1 MLEIVGLSVRVPG
14 ASSKEAL
21 WHLLKSGQNSVSE
34 IPTDRW
40 SHFRYLH
47 PRISEPGKA
56 YTFKAGVLDNL
67 WEFDPTAFGISPR
80 EAEQMDPQQRILL
93 QLTWEAIED
102 AGISPDT
109 IAGDHVGVYVGASAL
124 DYANESLFDPNVATG
139 HFMTGNTLS
148 IISNRLSYIFD
159 LKGPSFT
166 VDTACSSSLVALHE
180 AYRALNSGRIDCAI
194 VAGVNVLASPFPFVG
209 FAQATMLS
217 PDGQCKAFDAGGNG
231 YVRSEGGV
239 VLVIKRKDAPRWKGQ
254 RSHADIVAVDVNS
267 DGRTVGMSLPSDVEQ
282 ANLLDR
288 VYKAHGIDPNQLA
301 FVEAHGTGTRVGD
314 PAEAGSIGRTIA
326 QKRRAPLPIG
336 SVKTNVGHLE
346 PASGLVGLAKSVLAL
361 QNNHFPAS
369 LHFNEPNPDIDFD
382 ALNIHVASEGVELPR
397 SESPRYAGVNSFGF
411 GGTNAHV
418 ILKDPEIKTDNVEQ
432 LTQPKTVSSL
442 FLSAPT
448 KEALVELAGGYARDG
463 VLTEQ
468 SNQKICAAAF
478 HRKRIFP
485 EKAVFSGTDIEALKN
500 TLSDFASGQKNAN
513 VIYSNKATNLGKCAF
528 AFSGNGAQWAGMGR
542 DAYVANQTFKIA
554 FEKVDE
560 LFTNLSGWSLKTELF
575 SETLDDALKKT
586 SIAQPLLFA
595 VQVALCQ
602 ALEDYAIKPDM
613 VLGHSIGE
621 VAAAHVAGALALDAA
636 VSLVYHRSAEQEV
649 VAGHGTMAAL
659 VLPADEA
666 RQLISKSG
674 FESLEVAA
682 ENSPKSVSLSG
693 TKEDIDGFAKFARA
707 NHVAFR
713 KVALNYPF
721 HSQLIEPVEHPFRN
735 AVGTVT
741 SKSAQVPFIS
751 TVSGAVSDGKD
762 LNAAYWWRNLRKPVL
777 FSKAVATALDLG
789 AETIIE
795 IGPKPILQS
804 YLRQVAAEKG
814 GKGSVLSSLSNE
826 QLGGTDP
833 IINLV
838 ARAFVAGINV
848 DTDKLFGKNPDEPVN
863 LLPLPWQN
871 KSFRF
876 ENSGEANMGIFRGGD
891 HPLLGWRPNATYNV
905 WTTHLDRFT
914 VPFLED
920 HIING
925 QMIFPGAGYVEMAL
939 AAGSALYGSV
949 AVELRSM
956 DILQALVLSDEYLT
970 EVQTEISE
978 ETGTVKISSRMRL
991 SGDDWTLHA
1000 VGRVAKLETPAPNIQ
1015 LNFEA
1020 AQLINTGEEIYKAAL
1035 TYGLEFGP
1043 RFQRTQNVSQVD
1055 EGTFI
1060 VHLSALEHDEQ
1071 VSSFGIHPAELDG
1084 CFHGL
1089 LSLFRE
1095 TTSQNSRPKAYV
1107 PIFFDKV
1114 RQYQTGASPAYV
1126 RIQVKRASELSILA
1140 DFQIFDEDDNVIIAI
1155 SGGRFRATE
1164 LGRKDN
1170 PSDLIYR
1177 VEAELQRNPATTVAK
1192 LNHNF
1197 PAIEDYVAEKFRT
1210 VEDEAER
1217 EAYLLLN
1224 AAAQRTAFDIISKF
1238 ADGEQTV
1245 SVEDLP
1251 SNHRR
1256 YFVTLLTIL
1265 QEAGAATECGV
1276 NRFELNSDF
1285 ELPDFDLLVES
1296 VLEESPQDIA
1306 AATILATTRKF
1317 VLDSLDLDS
1326 FEGDGFEH
1334 SSAMLEQ
1341 YWYSSPEAQTRSQ
1354 SISEWLRTALATWDT
1369 DTPLHVLDLS
1379 GSGLNLA
1386 KDIQQILP
1394 SQVTKVSIA
1403 DSNHKSAARL
1413 SASVLD
1419 EPNIAV
1425 FDTSN
1430 LDSNHTWDAALEQ
1443 GPFDVI
1449 VSSGLLHEACQS
1461 ETNLFEKLG
1470 QSLTEGG
1477 QFLAIEPLSDVFHD
1491 VAFGLSE
1498 DWFAGSISDEYPVGP
1513 LKTSNDWLDQFTS
1526 TSFNAPIA
1534 IEALKEGASIVLLNA
1549 TAKPVDVSQQL
1560 DPTADLPESKAM
1572 VILAGNSKLEQEIA
1586 KAIQSDERLAACNI
1600 KILDADSGQFD
1611 LNEASGWKSAL
1622 AGSAFLDAELKTII
1636 HLYGLAEAG
1645 DAPVDQ
1651 VMKRC
1656 ATCVGLVKAY
1666 PGLAGQLALVAP
1678 GGSGHNAEL
1687 EAPAQSAAWTFA
1699 RVLGNEAPELTP
1711 LTLDV
1716 CIEKGAKGIASDIL
1730 EAVFYQNME
1739 NELHQPQ
1746 KSRVVSRVK
1755 SGFGQSTW
1763 KPAENVELNFSEA
1776 GSLNHLNWRGQQ
1788 RTKPSEDHV
1797 EIKVAA
1803 TGLNFRDV
1811 MWTLGMLPEEALE
1824 DGYGGPNLGLEISG
1838 TVTRT
1843 GENAGD
1849 LSVGDKV
1856 VAFTSGGYS
1865 SYVTCPKFAVAKLDQ
1880 GQDLVSAATY
1890 PVAFLTAY
1898 YSLIHLG
1905 ELKEDQWVLIH
1916 GGAGGVGLAAL
1927 QIAKHVGAKVIATA
1941 GSEEKRE
1948 ILRLLGADHILD
1960 SRSLQFPDKVME
1972 LTDGKGV
1979 HSVLNSLA
1987 GEAMEAS
1994 INIVRPF
2001 GRFLE
2006 LGKRDYYANTK
2017 IGLRPFRRN
2026 VSYFGIDLDQI
2037 LLHDSDLARK
2047 LIEDVFELI
2056 KDGTFTPLPHRV
2068 FEGRN
2073 VQDAFRLMQRSGH
2086 IGKILIT
2093 PPKPEEVKVPQE
2105 RTSLKFAQDGHHVVI
2120 GGLGGFGLEICRWL
2134 ADNGAR
2140 RITLTSRSAK
2150 VSEQHEKL
2158 FETLAE
2164 KGVTV
2169 SAVSCDVTDRTA
2181 VHGLLSELRQSAPL
2195 KSITHAAM
2203 VLDDGIIQQLDE
2215 KRFRKVLE
2223 PKIQGAS
2230 LLDELTRQDELDQ
2243 FILFSSATTLI
2254 GNPGQSHYVAANGY
2268 LEGLARARRKAG
2280 KPAIAVGWGAIG
2292 DVGFLARNA
2301 EVSDKLSR
2309 HLGEATIKA
2318 REGLDIL
2325 KLAMEQDDGSA
2336 PGAVVH
2342 IGRFAWAA
2350 AHQSLSLL
2358 SKPLFREIVGRSDTD
2373 GDSDSATDILSL
2385 IEGKSDTE
2393 AKEIVAHI
2401 LAGEIGR
2408 ILRLPA
2414 EDISHQRPLAE
2425 FGMDSLMG
2433 LELRMGI
2440 QKRFNLEIPLV
2451 SISGGTCL
2459 DDFAAQILQKLRKRE
2474 GGEASAE
2481 DGSHSVL
2488 ASQHL
2493 SDDLDD
2499 AQKSTVR
2506 EILDTHQDKTA
2517 RLLN

>member
-14 ASSKEAL
+14 ASCKEEL
-21 WHLLKSGQNSVSE
+21 WHLLRSGQNSISE

-40 SHFRYLH
+40 SHFKYLH
-47 PRISEPGKA
+47 PRVSEPGKA

-67 WEFDPTAFGISPR
+67 WDFDPSAFGISPR

-102 AGISPDT
+102 AGISPDML
-109 IAGDHVGVYVGASAL
+109 AGEQVGVYVGASAL

-180 AYRALNSGRIDCAI
+180 AYRALSSGRIDCAI

-254 RSHADIVAVDVNS
+254 RSQADIVAVDVNS

-282 ANLLDR
+282 AKLLDR
-288 VYKAHGIDPNQLA
+288 IYKNHGVDPNQLA
-301 FVEAHGTGTRVGD
+301 FIEAHGTGTRVGD
-314 PAEAGSIGRTIA
+314 PAEAGSIGRTLA

-346 PASGLVGLAKSVLAL
+346 PASGLVGLVKSVLAL
-361 QNNHFPAS
+361 QNDYFPAS

-382 ALNIHVASEGVELPR
+382 GLNIQVADEGVDLPS
-397 SESPRYAGVNSFGF
+397 SENPRYAGVNSFGF

-418 ILKDPEIKTDNVEQ
+418 IISDPEVVADNVAQ
-432 LTQPKTVSSL
+432 LAPRKKMSSL
-442 FLSAPT
+442 LLSAPT
-448 KEALVELAGGYARDG
+448 KEALVELAGSYARNE
-463 VLTEQ
+463 VLTAQ
-468 SNQKICAAAF
+468 NSAAVCAATY
-478 HRKRIFP
+478 HRKRLFQ
-485 EKAVFSGTDIEALKN
+485 EKAVFTGADVETIKAA
-500 TLSDFASGQKNAN
+500 LSDFAAGEKNAN
-513 VIYSNKATNLGKCAF
+513 VIYSSKTANSGKTAF
-528 AFSGNGAQWAGMGR
+528 AFAGNGAQWAGMGCGAY
-542 DAYVANQTFKIA
+542 DANTCFRETFDQID
-554 FEKVDE
+554 VH
-560 LFTNLSGWSLKTELF
+560 FTGLSGWSLKAKMF
-575 SETLDDALKKT
+575 SETLEADLQMT

-595 VQVALCQ
+595 VQVALCR
-602 ALEDYAIKPDM
+602 ALEEYALKPDM

-621 VAAAHVAGALALDAA
+621 VAAAHIAGALTLEAA
-636 VSLVYHRSAEQEV
+636 VALVYHRSAEQEV

-666 RQLISKSG
+666 RQLIAKGG
-674 FESLEVAA
+674 FDSIEVAA

-693 TKEDIDGFAKFARA
+693 TKEDLEGFAKFARA

-721 HSQLIEPVEHPFRN
+721 HSKLIEPVEHPFRN
-735 AVGTVT
+735 AVGTVV
-741 SKSAQVPFIS
+741 SSQAKVPFIS
-751 TVSGAVSDGKD
+751 TVSGRGWEGQD
-762 LNAAYWWRNLRKPVL
+762 LNADYWWRNLRKPVL
-777 FSKAVATALDLG
+777 FSKAVATAIDLG
-789 AETIIE
+789 AEVIIE

-804 YLRQVAAEKG
+804 YLRQAVADQHA
-814 GKGSVLSSLSNE
+814 KGSVLSSLSNE
-826 QLGGTDP
+826 QFGGADP
-833 IINLV
+833 VVHLA
-838 ARAFVAGINV
+838 ARAFVAGASV
-848 DTDKLFGKNPDEPVN
+848 DTKKLFGQNPEWPVN
-863 LLPLPWQN
+863 LPGLPWQN

-876 ENSGEANMGIFRGGD
+876 ENSSEANMGIFRGGE
-891 HPLLGWRPNATYNV
+891 HPLLGWRPNTNYNL
-905 WTTHLDRFT
+905 WTTHLDRST

-920 HIING
+920 HVING

-939 AAGSALYGSV
+939 TAGSALYGSD

-956 DILQALVLSDEYLT
+956 DILQAMVLSDEYLT

-1000 VGRVAKLETPAPNIQ
+1000 VGRVAKLETVAPKIQ
-1015 LNFEA
+1015 LDFEA
-1020 AQLINTGEEIYKAAL
+1020 ARLINTGEEIYKAAL

-1055 EGTFI
+1055 QATFI
-1060 VHLSALEHDEQ
+1060 VCLSALDEEDK
-1071 VSSFGIHPAELDG
+1071 VSSFGLHPAELDG

-1095 TTSQNSRPKAYV
+1095 NTTQNSRPKAYV

-1140 DFQIFDEDDNVIIAI
+1140 DFQIFDEDDKVIATIV
-1155 SGGRFRATE
+1155 GGRFRATE

-1170 PSDLIYR
+1170 LSDLIYR
-1177 VEAELQRNPATTVAK
+1177 VETSLQRNPAAVVSG
-1192 LNHNF
+1192 LDHNF
-1197 PAIEDYVAEKFRT
+1197 PPIEDYVAEKFQT
-1210 VEDEAER
+1210 FEDEAER
-1217 EAYLLLN
+1217 EAYLLLA
-1224 AAAQRTAFDIISKF
+1224 AAAQRTAFDIIAKF
-1238 ADGEQTV
+1238 ADNEQTV
-1245 SVEDLP
+1245 SIDDLP
-1251 SNHRR
+1251 KYHRR
-1256 YFVTLLTIL
+1256 YFVNLLTIL
-1265 QEAGAATECGV
+1265 HEAGAVTECGS
-1276 NRFELNSDF
+1276 NRFDLNSDF
-1285 ELPDFDLLVES
+1285 ELPEFDLLVAS

-1317 VLDSLDLDS
+1317 LLEGLEQDTLESEDL
-1326 FEGDGFEH
+1326 EH

-1341 YWYSSPEAQTRSQ
+1341 YWNSSPEALTRCRSVSQ
-1354 SISEWLRTALATWDT
+1354 WLKVALSGWDKEK
-1369 DTPLHVLDLS
+1369 PLHVLDLS
-1379 GSGLNLA
+1379 GSGLSLA

-1394 SQVTKVSIA
+1394 DQVTQIAIA

-1413 SASVLD
+1413 SASTLD
-1419 EPNIAV
+1419 EPNITV
-1425 FDTSN
+1425 YDTSN
-1430 LDSNHTWDAALEQ
+1430 LDGNHTWDAVFKQ

-1449 VSSGLLHEACQS
+1449 VSSGLLHAAFQS
-1461 ETNLFEKLG
+1461 EPDFFAKLA
-1470 QSLTEGG
+1470 QSLTGAG
-1477 QFLAIEPLSDVFHD
+1477 QFVAVEPPSDVFHD
-1491 VAFGLSE
+1491 VAFGLSTG
-1498 DWFAGSISDEYPVGP
+1498 WFAGSISDEYPVGP
-1513 LKTSNDWLDQFTS
+1513 LKTSSDWLEQFHS
-1526 TSFNAPIA
+1526 TCFDAPVA
-1534 IEALKEGASIVLLNA
+1534 IEAYKDGASVVLLNA
-1549 TAKPVDVSQQL
+1549 TAKPQEVEVPSASDL
-1560 DPTADLPESKAM
+1560 DLPESKAM
-1572 VILAGNSKLEQEIA
+1572 IIIAGNASLEQEIA
-1586 KAIQSDERLAACNI
+1586 NAIKSDPRLSACNI
-1600 KILDADSGQFD
+1600 RILNADSGEFD

-1622 AGSAFLDAELKTII
+1622 AGSAVLDAELKTII
-1636 HLYGLAEAG
+1636 HLYGLAGAG
-1645 DAPVDQ
+1645 DTPVDQ

-1656 ATCVGLVKAY
+1656 VTCVGLVKAY
-1666 PGLAGQLALVAP
+1666 PGFSGQLALVTP
-1678 GGSGHNAEL
+1678 GGSGHNAEHVS
-1687 EAPAQSAAWTFA
+1687 PAQSAAWTFA
-1699 RVLGNEAPELTP
+1699 RVLCNEAPELTP
-1711 LTLDV
+1711 LALDV
-1716 CIEKGAKGIASDIL
+1716 CTNRDMESIASDIV
-1730 EAVFYQNME
+1730 EAVFYQNAE
-1739 NELHQPQ
+1739 NELHLPQ

-1755 SGFGQSTW
+1755 SGFGQSSW
-1763 KPAENVELNFSEA
+1763 EPAENVELNFSET
-1776 GSLNHLNWRGQQ
+1776 GSLNNLSWRGQQ
-1788 RTKPSEDHV
+1788 RVDPSADHV

-1838 TVTRT
+1838 TVTRI
-1843 GENAGD
+1843 GENVSNLAI
-1849 LSVGDKV
+1849 GDKV

-1865 SYVTCPKFAVAKLDQ
+1865 SYVTSPEFAVAKLDP
-1880 GQDLVSAATY
+1880 GQDLVAAATY

-1927 QIAKHVGAKVIATA
+1927 QIAKHVGAKILATA

-1960 SRSLQFPDKVME
+1960 SRSLEFPERVMD

-1979 HSVLNSLA
+1979 HAVLNSLA
-1987 GEAMEAS
+1987 GEAMESS

-2006 LGKRDYYANTK
+2006 LGKRDFYANTK

-2037 LLHDSDLARK
+2037 LLHDSGLARK

-2056 KDGTFTPLPHRV
+2056 KDGTFTPLPYRV
-2068 FEGRN
+2068 FDGRN

-2093 PPKPEEVKVPQE
+2093 PPLPEEVKVPQE

-2120 GGLGGFGLEICRWL
+2120 GGLGGFGLEVCRWL
-2134 ADNGAR
+2134 ADHGAR
-2140 RITLTSRSAK
+2140 RITLTSRSAV
-2150 VSEQHEKL
+2150 VSDQHKAL
-2158 FETLAE
+2158 FEALAD

-2169 SAVSCDVTDRTA
+2169 SVRSCDVTDRAA
-2181 VHGLLSELRQSAPL
+2181 VHSLLTELRQSASI
-2195 KSITHAAM
+2195 KSIVHAAM
-2203 VLDDGIIQQLDE
+2203 VLDDGIIQQLDA

-2230 LLDELTRQDELDQ
+2230 LLDELTQQDELDQ

-2254 GNPGQSHYVAANGY
+2254 GNPGQSSYVAANGY
-2268 LEGLARARRKAG
+2268 LEGLARTRRKAG
-2280 KPAIAVGWGAIG
+2280 KPAMAVGWGAIG
-2292 DVGFLARNA
+2292 DVGFLARNGD
-2301 EVSDKLSR
+2301 VSDKLSR

-2325 KLAMEQDDGSA
+2325 KLAMEQDDGSTSS
-2336 PGAVVH
+2336 AVVH
-2342 IGRFAWAA
+2342 IGRFGWTA
-2350 AHQSLSLL
+2350 AHQSLPLL
-2358 SKPLFREIVGRSDTD
+2358 SKPLFSEIVGRNDAD
-2373 GDSDSATDILSL
+2373 GDSEGATDIHSL
-2385 IEGKSDTE
+2385 IEGKSDAE
-2393 AKEIVAHI
+2393 AKDVVAHI
-2401 LAGEIGR
+2401 LAAEIGK

-2414 EDISHQRPLAE
+2414 EDISYQRPLAE

-2459 DDFAAQILQKLRKRE
+2459 DDFAGQILLKLRKRE
-2474 GGEASAE
+2474 GGEALGE
-2481 DGSHSVL
+2481 DGAHGVL

-2499 AQKSTVR
+2499 SQKSTVHA
-2506 EILDTHQDKTA
+2506 ILDTHQDKAA
-2517 RLLN
+2517 RILN

>member
-21 WHLLKSGQNSVSE
+21 WHLLKSGQNSISE
-34 IPTDRW
+34 IPSDRW

-67 WEFDPTAFGISPR
+67 WDFDPTAFGISPR

-139 HFMTGNTLS
+139 HFMIGNTLS

-180 AYRALNSGRIDCAI
+180 AYRALSSGRIDCAI
-194 VAGVNVLASPFPFVG
+194 VAGVNVLASPFPFIG

-217 PDGQCKAFDAGGNG
+217 PDGQCKAFDANGNG

-239 VLVIKRKDAPRWKGQ
+239 ALVIKRKDAPRWKGQ

-288 VYKAHGIDPNQLA
+288 IYKAHGIDPNQLA

-314 PAEAGSIGRTIA
+314 PAEAGSIGRKIA

-361 QNNHFPAS
+361 QNDYFPAS
-369 LHFNEPNPDIDFD
+369 LHFKEPNPDIDFK
-382 ALNIHVASEGVELPR
+382 ALNIQVASEGVELPR
-397 SESPRYAGVNSFGF
+397 SDKPRYAGVNSFGF

-418 ILKDPEIKTDNVEQ
+418 ILRDPELTPNNIEQ
-432 LTQPKTVSSL
+432 LALPKTVNSL

-448 KEALVELAGGYARDG
+448 KKALVELASSYACDD

-468 SNQKICAAAF
+468 SNLKICAAAF
-478 HRKRIFP
+478 HRKRIFQ
-485 EKAVFSGTDIEALKN
+485 EKAVFTGTDVGALK
-500 TLSDFASGQKNAN
+500 TALSDFASGQKNAN
-513 VIYSNKATNLGKCAF
+513 VVYSGKAANSGKCAF
-528 AFSGNGAQWAGMGR
+528 AFSGNGAQWPGMGR
-542 DAYVANQTFKIA
+542 DAYAANKAFKIA
-554 FEKVDE
+554 FEKIDE
-560 LFTNLSGWSLKTELF
+560 LFKSLSGWSLKTQLF
-575 SETLDDALKKT
+575 SEPLEEDLKKT

-595 VQVALCQ
+595 VQVALCR
-602 ALEDYAIKPDM
+602 ALEDYALTPDM

-621 VAAAHVAGALALDAA
+621 VAAAYVAGALTLDTA
-636 VSLVYHRSAEQEV
+636 VALVYHRSAEQEV
-649 VAGHGTMAAL
+649 VAGCGTMAAL

-666 RQLISKSG
+666 RQFISESG
-674 FESLEVAA
+674 FSSLEVAA

-707 NHVAFR
+707 HHIAFR

-721 HSQLIEPVEHPFRN
+721 HSQLIETVEQPFRN

-741 SKSAQVPFIS
+741 AKSGQIPFIS
-751 TVSGAVSDGKD
+751 TVSGAVAEGKN
-762 LNAAYWWRNLRKPVL
+762 LNANYWWWNLRKPVL
-777 FSKAVATALDLG
+777 FSKAVATAFDLG

-814 GKGSVLSSLSNE
+814 GKRSVLSSLANE
-826 QLGGTDP
+826 QFDGTDP
-833 IINLV
+833 VINLV

-848 DTDKLFGKNPDEPVN
+848 DTDKLFGKNPDDPIN
-863 LLPLPWQN
+863 LPELPWQN

-876 ENSGEANMGIFRGGD
+876 ENSSEANMGLFRGGN
-891 HPLLGWRPNATYNV
+891 HPLLGWRPNETYNV

-920 HIING
+920 HVING
-925 QMIFPGAGYVEMAL
+925 RMIFPGAGYVEMAL
-939 AAGSALYGSV
+939 AAGFCLYGSD

-956 DILQALVLSDEYLT
+956 DILQALVLSDEYLS

-1000 VGRVAKLETPAPNIQ
+1000 VGRIAKLEAPAPDIQ

-1020 AQLINTGEEIYKAAL
+1020 AQLISTGEEIYKAAL
-1035 TYGLEFGP
+1035 RYGLDFGP

-1055 EGTFI
+1055 AGTFI
-1060 VHLSALEHDEQ
+1060 VHLSALEKNEQ
-1071 VSSFGIHPAELDG
+1071 AASFGIHPAELDG

-1089 LSLFRE
+1089 LSLFKE
-1095 TTSQNSRPKAYV
+1095 AATQNSRPKAYV

-1126 RIQVKRASELSILA
+1126 RIQVKRASDLSILA
-1140 DFQIFDEDDNVIIAI
+1140 DFQIFDEDDNVIITI

-1177 VEAELQRNPATTVAK
+1177 VEAELQRNPATPLAK
-1192 LNHNF
+1192 LNHSF

-1224 AAAQRTAFDIISKF
+1224 AAAQRTAFDIISKL
-1238 ADGEQTV
+1238 ADGEQII
-1245 SVEDLP
+1245 SVDDLP
-1251 SNHRR
+1251 DSHRR
-1256 YFVTLLTIL
+1256 YFVNLLTIL
-1265 QEAGAATECGV
+1265 QEAGAATECGS
-1276 NRFELNSDF
+1276 NRFDLGSDF
-1285 ELPDFDLLVES
+1285 ELPDFDLLVGS
-1296 VLEESPQDIA
+1296 VLEESPQDVA
-1306 AATILATTRKF
+1306 AATILARTRKF
-1317 VLDSLDLDS
+1317 VLDSLDLGTLGS
-1326 FEGDGFEH
+1326 DGFEH
-1334 SSAMLEQ
+1334 SSGMLEQ
-1341 YWYSSPEAQTRSQ
+1341 YWYSSPEALLRSQ
-1354 SISEWLRTALATWDT
+1354 STSDWLRTALESWDT

-1386 KDIQQILP
+1386 KHIQQIAP
-1394 SQVTKVSIA
+1394 GHITKISIA

-1419 EPNIAV
+1419 EPNITV

-1430 LDSNHTWDAALEQ
+1430 LDSNYTWDAAFEH

-1461 ETNLFEKLG
+1461 EENLFEKLG
-1470 QSLTEGG
+1470 QALTEGG

-1491 VAFGLSE
+1491 VAFGLSR
-1498 DWFAGSISDEYPVGP
+1498 DWFAGAVSDEYPVGP
-1513 LKTSNDWLDQFTS
+1513 LKTSNGWLDEFNA
-1526 TSFNAPIA
+1526 TSFTAPVA
-1534 IEALKEGASIVLLNA
+1534 IEALKDGVSIVLLNA
-1549 TAKPVDVSQQL
+1549 TVKPAEESKQFN
-1560 DPTADLPESKAM
+1560 PAADLPENNAM
-1572 VILAGNSKLEQEIA
+1572 VILAGNSKLEQEIER
-1586 KAIQSDERLAACNI
+1586 AIQHDDRLASCSI
-1600 KILDADSGQFD
+1600 KVLDADSEQFD
-1611 LNEASGWKSAL
+1611 LNEASGWKTAL
-1622 AGSAFLDAELKTII
+1622 AGSAFLDAERKTII

-1656 ATCVGLVKAY
+1656 ATCVGLVKSY
-1666 PGLAGQLALVAP
+1666 PGLTCQLVLVAP
-1678 GGSGHNAEL
+1678 GGSGHNADL

-1711 LTLDV
+1711 LALDV
-1716 CIEKGAKGIASDIL
+1716 CVEKGAESVASDIL
-1730 EAVFYQNME
+1730 EAVFCENVE
-1739 NELHQPQ
+1739 NELHLPQ
-1746 KSRVVSRVK
+1746 KSQVVSRIK
-1755 SGFGQSTW
+1755 SGFGKSTL
-1763 KPAENVELNFSEA
+1763 KSAENVELNFSEA
-1776 GSLNHLNWRGQQ
+1776 GSLNYLNWRGQQ
-1788 RTKPSEDHV
+1788 RIEPSDDRV

-1824 DGYGGPNLGLEISG
+1824 DGYGGPNLGLEVSG
-1838 TVTRT
+1838 TVTRI
-1843 GENAGD
+1843 GENVSD
-1849 LSVGDKV
+1849 LVVGDKV
-1856 VAFTSGGYS
+1856 VALTSGGFS
-1865 SYVTCPKFAVAKLDQ
+1865 SYVTCPEFAVAKLDQ
-1880 GQDLVSAATY
+1880 NQGLVSAATY

-1905 ELKEDQWVLIH
+1905 ELKEEQWVLIH

-1948 ILRLLGADHILD
+1948 ILRLLGADQVLD
-1960 SRSLQFPDKVME
+1960 SRSLEFPEMVME

-1979 HSVLNSLA
+1979 HYVLNSLA
-1987 GEAMEAS
+1987 GDAMEAS

-2037 LLHDSDLARK
+2037 LLHDSNLSRK
-2047 LIEDVFELI
+2047 LIEDVFGLI
-2056 KDGTFTPLPHRV
+2056 RDGTFTPLPHRV

-2105 RTSLKFAQDGHHVVI
+2105 RKSLRFAQDGHHVVI

-2134 ADNGAR
+2134 ADNGAH

-2150 VSEQHEKL
+2150 VSEQHARL
-2158 FETLAE
+2158 FEALAE

-2169 SAVSCDVTDRTA
+2169 SAISCDVTDRAAINT
-2181 VHGLLSELRQSAPL
+2181 LLTELRQSAPI

-2215 KRFRKVLE
+2215 KRFRKVLVA
-2223 PKIQGAS
+2223 KIQGAS
-2230 LLDELTRQDELDQ
+2230 LLDELTREDKLDQ

-2309 HLGEATIKA
+2309 HLGEATITA

-2336 PGAVVH
+2336 SGAVVH

-2350 AHQSLSLL
+2350 AHQSLPLL
-2358 SKPLFREIVGRSDTD
+2358 SKPLFREIVASNDAD
-2373 GDSDSATDILSL
+2373 GDSDGAADILSL

-2393 AKEIVAHI
+2393 AKEIVTHI
-2401 LAGEIGR
+2401 LSGEIGR

-2493 SDDLDD
+2493 SDDLDE

-2506 EILDTHQDKTA
+2506 EILDTHQGETA
-2517 RLLN
+2517 RILN

>member
-1 MLEIVGLSVRVPG
+1 MLEIVGFSVRVPG
-14 ASSKEAL
+14 AHNKEAL
-21 WHLLKSGQNSVSE
+21 WRLLKAGHNTVTE
-34 IPTDRW
+34 IPHDRW
-40 SHFRYLH
+40 PHFKYYH
-47 PRISEPGKA
+47 PRIAERGKT
-56 YTFKAGVLDNL
+56 YTFKAGILDNL
-67 WEFDPTAFGISPR
+67 WDFDPTAFGISPR

-93 QLTWEAIED
+93 QLAWEAIED
-102 AGISPDT
+102 AGISPET
-109 IAGDHVGVYVGASAL
+109 LAGDHVGVYVGASAL

-180 AYRALNSGRIDCAI
+180 AYRALSSGRIDCAI

-217 PDGQCKAFDAGGNG
+217 PDGQCKAFDANGNG

-239 VLVIKRKDAPRWKGQ
+239 ALVIKRKDAPRWKGQ

-282 ANLLDR
+282 ANLLER
-288 VYKAHGIDPNQLA
+288 VYKTHGIDPNQLA

-314 PAEAGSIGRTIA
+314 PAEAGSIGRTLA

-346 PASGLVGLAKSVLAL
+346 PASGLVGLAKSILAL
-361 QNNHFPAS
+361 QNDYFPAS
-369 LHFNEPNPDIDFD
+369 LHFKDPNPDIDFD
-382 ALNIHVASEGVELPR
+382 GLNIKVAGEGVELPR
-397 SESPRYAGVNSFGF
+397 TGASRFAGVNSFGF

-418 ILKDPEIKTDNVEQ
+418 IISDPDTPAENVTQ
-432 LTQPKTVSSL
+432 LNTHQNQSTL
-442 FLSAPT
+442 LLSAPT
-448 KEALVELAGGYARDG
+448 KEALVELAQKYANENL
-463 VLTEQ
+463 LTEKD
-468 SNQKICAAAF
+468 SQKICAATF
-478 HRKRIFP
+478 HRKRVFQ
-485 EKAVFSGTDIEALKN
+485 EKAAFIGADLTLLK
-500 TLSDFASGQKNAN
+500 TALSDFANDQKNTN
-513 VIYSNKATNLGKCAF
+513 VIYSNKAASTGKCAF

-542 DAYVANQTFKIA
+542 DAYAANGLFKQV
-554 FEKVDE
+554 FDNVDTI
-560 LFTNLSGWSLKTELF
+560 FTGLSGWSLKTELF
-575 SETLDDALKKT
+575 SETLEDDLKKT

-595 VQVALCQ
+595 VQVALCK
-602 ALEDYAIKPDM
+602 ALEDYALKPDM

-621 VAAAHVAGALALDAA
+621 VAAAHIAGTLTLEAA
-636 VSLVYHRSAEQEV
+636 VNLVFHRSAEQEV

-666 RQLISKSG
+666 RRLVAKSG
-674 FESLEVAA
+674 FDSIEVAA

-693 TKEDIDGFAKFARA
+693 TKEDMDGFAKFARA

-721 HSQLIEPVEHPFRN
+721 HSQLIEPVERPFRN
-735 AVGTVT
+735 AVGTVEST
-741 SKSAQVPFIS
+741 ASHIPFIS
-751 TVSGAVSDGKD
+751 TVTGAVADGED
-762 LNAAYWWRNLRKPVL
+762 LNADYWWRNLRKPVL

-804 YLRQVAAEKG
+804 YLRQVAADKG
-814 GKGSVLSSLSNE
+814 GKSSVLSSLSNE
-826 QLGGTDP
+826 QLNGADP
-833 IINLV
+833 VINLV
-838 ARAFVAGINV
+838 ARAFVAGIKV
-848 DTDKLFGKNPDEPVN
+848 DTDKLFGKNPEEPVN
-863 LLPLPWQN
+863 LPPLPWQN

-876 ENSGEANMGIFRGGD
+876 ENSHEANMGIFRGGE
-891 HPLLGWRPNATYNV
+891 HPLLGWRPNNNYNL

-920 HIING
+920 HVING

-939 AAGSALYGSV
+939 AAGASLYGSE

-1000 VGRVAKLETPAPNIQ
+1000 VGRVGKLETTAPDIQ
-1015 LNFEA
+1015 LDFEA
-1020 AQLINTGEEIYKAAL
+1020 ASLINSGEEIYKAAL

-1055 EGTFI
+1055 QGTFI
-1060 VHLSALEHDEQ
+1060 VHLSALDKVDQ
-1071 VSSFGIHPAELDG
+1071 VSAFGIHPAELDG

-1095 TTSQNSRPKAYV
+1095 TTTQNSRPKAYV

-1114 RQYQTGASPAYV
+1114 RQYKSGSSPAYV
-1126 RIQVKRASELSILA
+1126 RIQVKRASDLSILA

-1155 SGGRFRATE
+1155 KGGRFRATE

-1177 VEAELQRNPATTVAK
+1177 VESALQRSPSAQANK
-1192 LNHNF
+1192 LAHVF

-1210 VEDEAER
+1210 VDDEAER

-1238 ADGEQTV
+1238 ADDDQTV
-1245 SVEDLP
+1245 TIESLP
-1251 SNHRR
+1251 VNHRR
-1256 YFVTLLTIL
+1256 YFINLLSIL
-1265 QEAGAATECGV
+1265 EEAGAATDCSAG
-1276 NRFELNSDF
+1276 RFDLNSDF
-1285 ELPDFDLLVES
+1285 ELPEFDLLVES
-1296 VLEESPQDIA
+1296 VLEESPKDIA
-1306 AATILATTRKF
+1306 AATILATTRKH
-1317 VLDSLDLDS
+1317 VLESLQRGTVDEENL
-1326 FEGDGFEH
+1326 EH

-1341 YWYSSPEAQTRSQ
+1341 YWYSSPEAQTRSKSVSQ
-1354 SISEWLRTALATWDT
+1354 WLKTALADWDLN
-1369 DTPLHVLDLS
+1369 TPLHVLDLS

-1386 KDIQQILP
+1386 KDVQQLLP
-1394 SQVTKVSIA
+1394 NRITRISIA
-1403 DSNHKSAARL
+1403 DSSHKSAARL
-1413 SASVLD
+1413 TASVLD
-1419 EPNIAV
+1419 EPNITV

-1430 LDSNHTWDAALEQ
+1430 QDSNHTWEAALEQ
-1443 GPFDVI
+1443 GPFDII
-1449 VSSGLLHEACQS
+1449 VSSGLLHTACQS
-1461 ETNLFEKLG
+1461 EPQLFDKLG
-1470 QSLTEGG
+1470 QSLSEGG
-1477 QFLAIEPLSDVFHD
+1477 QFLAIEPLTDVFHD
-1491 VAFGLSE
+1491 VAFGLSQ
-1498 DWFAGSISDEYPVGP
+1498 DWFAGSLSDEFPVGP
-1513 LKTSNDWLDQFTS
+1513 LKSSNDWLDQFGN
-1526 TSFNAPIA
+1526 TSFEAPIA
-1534 IEALKEGASIVLLNA
+1534 IEALKDGASVVLLKATSNA
-1549 TAKPVDVSQQL
+1549 
-1560 DPTADLPESKAM
+1560 SKAEQQANAL
-1572 VILAGNSKLEQEIA
+1572 VDLTDNDALLVLTGNAKQEQEIA
-1586 KAIQSDERLAACNI
+1586 KAIKTDERLASCNVT
-1600 KILDADSGQFD
+1600 ILDADSDQFD
-1611 LNEASGWKSAL
+1611 LNEASGWKTAL
-1622 AGSAFLDAELKTII
+1622 AGSAFLDADQKTII
-1636 HLYGLAEAG
+1636 HLYGLAETG
-1645 DAPVDQ
+1645 DNPVDQ

-1666 PGLAGQLALVAP
+1666 PGLAGQLAFVAP
-1678 GGSGHNAEL
+1678 GGSGHSSKQ
-1687 EAPAQSAAWTFA
+1687 EAPVQSAAWTFA

-1716 CIEKGAKGIASDIL
+1716 ALDKSIEDITSDVL
-1730 EAVFYQNME
+1730 EAVFSQNQE
-1739 NELHQPQ
+1739 NELLLPHENQ
-1746 KSRVVSRVK
+1746 VVSRVK
-1755 SGFGQSTW
+1755 SGFGQSSW
-1763 KPAENVELNFSEA
+1763 VPAENVELNFSEA
-1776 GSLNHLNWRGQQ
+1776 GSLNHLDWRGQERIEPTQ
-1788 RTKPSEDHV
+1788 DQV

-1838 TVTRT
+1838 TVTRV
-1843 GENAGD
+1843 GENVSD
-1849 LSVGDKV
+1849 VSVGDKV

-1880 GQDLVSAATY
+1880 SQELVSAATY

-1927 QIAKHVGAKVIATA
+1927 QIAKHVGAKIIATA

-1960 SRSLQFPDKVME
+1960 SRSLEFPDKVME
-1972 LTDGKGV
+1972 ITDGKGV
-1979 HSVLNSLA
+1979 HAVLNSLA

-2056 KDGTFTPLPHRV
+2056 KDGTFTPLPYRV

-2093 PPKPEEVKVPQE
+2093 PPQPEEVRVPQE
-2105 RTSLKFAQDGHHVVI
+2105 RKPLEFSADGHHVVI
-2120 GGLGGFGLEICRWL
+2120 GGLGGFGLEICRWM

-2140 RITLTSRSAK
+2140 RITLTSRSAN
-2150 VSEQHEKL
+2150 VSEAHEGL
-2158 FETLAE
+2158 FETLAN

-2169 SAVSCDVTDRTA
+2169 SAVSCDVTDRAAINT
-2181 VHGLLSELRQSAPL
+2181 LLTELRQSAPI
-2195 KSITHAAM
+2195 KSVTHAAM

-2223 PKIQGAS
+2223 PKVQGAS
-2230 LLDELTRQDELDQ
+2230 LLDELTRDDELDQ

-2280 KPAIAVGWGAIG
+2280 KPATAVGWGAIG

-2301 EVSDKLSR
+2301 DVSDKLSR

-2358 SKPLFREIVGRSDTD
+2358 SKPLFQEIVGRTDVD
-2373 GDSDSATDILSL
+2373 GDSDGATDILSL
-2385 IEGKSDTE
+2385 IEGKSDAE
-2393 AKEIVAHI
+2393 AKEVVAHI

-2474 GGEASAE
+2474 GGDASAE
-2481 DGSHSVL
+2481 EGSHNVL

-2499 AQKSTVR
+2499 AQKSSVR
-2506 EILDTHQDKTA
+2506 EILDTHQDKSA
-2517 RLLN
+2517 RILN